1 LIIHLPVKLLCNIL
15 SEYHNEVAHLCFTSG
30 FEHSSEVAA
39 DSQRII
45 NSLFLPNAKY
55 MLLYLAAHQKYAL
68 ETTPLTKGRY
78 EVVIKHMQNNQWTH
92 SVYRDTQEDF

>member
-1 LIIHLPVKLLCNIL
+1 
-15 SEYHNEVAHLCFTSG
+15 
-30 FEHSSEVAA
+30 
-39 DSQRII
+39 
-45 NSLFLPNAKY
+45 
-55 MLLYLAAHQKYAL
+55 MLLYPAAHQKYAL